1 MYQHNAAR
9 HWRQSNEKHAAWPE
23 GVSHQSIR
31 TITKVSGCYGRKILF
46 SRIILPA
53 QRSTKN
59 SSRQTLRMYFS
70 MRVGRWKRG
79 EVLLSTVQISTDL
92 SAMPWKHRALPP
104 SAPGIQERSPWA
116 EELCTDSS
124 AKRQWYSGWE
134 MVWGSLG
141 KRNKRQ
147 WLWGNVWGKLHPDD
161 LSIPFPSLPYHLG
174 VTLPSPSLLSV
185 CHPHPFI
192 SLYFF
197 FAIFFSYS
205 F

>member
-1 MYQHNAAR
+1 MSKPTIIIWNVRSYTN
-9 HWRQSNEKHAAWPE
+9 RQTIKCLLCTSTMLRGTGDTAMKNTQPDLM

-79 EVLLSTVQISTDL
+79 EVSLSTVQISTDL

-104 SAPGIQERSPWA
+104 SAQEFKKGLH
-116 EELCTDSS
+116 ELRNS
-124 AKRQWYSGWE
+124 ALTLQQRESDTQVGRWYE
-134 MVWGSLG
+134 D
-141 KRNKRQ
+141 
-147 WLWGNVWGKLHPDD
+147 P
-161 LSIPFPSLPYHLG
+161 
-174 VTLPSPSLLSV
+174 
-185 CHPHPFI
+185 
-192 SLYFF
+192 
-197 FAIFFSYS
+197 
-205 F
+205 